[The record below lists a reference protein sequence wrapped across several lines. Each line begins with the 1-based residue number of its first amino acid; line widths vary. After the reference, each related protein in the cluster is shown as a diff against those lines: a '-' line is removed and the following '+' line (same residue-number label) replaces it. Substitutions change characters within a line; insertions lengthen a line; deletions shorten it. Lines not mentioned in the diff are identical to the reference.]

1 MAYDVQL
8 LATESININNETKVN
23 FMMEVEEQAIN
34 LTEAVKK
41 SVEKFLSLSETQGVT
56 NLHDMVLEQIE
67 PSLFKAVIEHCK
79 YNQSKAAILLGLSRG
94 TCRMKLKKYFDDQYC
109 GSRSEG

>member
-1 MAYDVQL
+1 LGVKQ
-8 LATESININNETKVN
+8 INFNSEIKVN
-23 FMMEVEEQAIN
+23 FMVKIEEKAIN
-34 LTEAVKK
+34 LPEAIK
-41 SVEKFLSLSETQGVT
+41 SAVEGFLSLPETQGVT

-67 PSLFKAVIEHCK
+67 PALFKSVIEHCK

-109 GSRSEG
+109 GNRAED

>member
-1 MAYDVQL
+1 
-8 LATESININNETKVN
+8 
-23 FMMEVEEQAIN
+23 MMEVEAQAVN
-34 LTEAVKK
+34 LSEAVRK
-41 SVEKFLSLSETQGVT
+41 SLENFLSLPETQGVT
-56 NLHDMVLEQIE
+56 NLHDMVLEQVE
-67 PSLFKAVIEHCK
+67 PALFKAVIEHCK

>member
-1 MAYDVQL
+1 MD
-8 LATESININNETKVN
+8 I
-23 FMMEVEEQAIN
+23 EEQAIN
-34 LTEAVKK
+34 LSEVVKK
-41 SVEKFLSLSETQGVT
+41 AVENFLSLPETHGIT

-67 PSLFKAVIEHCK
+67 PALFKSVIEHCK

-109 GSRSEG
+109 GSRSED